1 MTPFRTRLLQLGL
14 DLLYHSRLSALLD
27 SRTGGIGAIFMLHH
41 VCEDWSPPD
50 FAPNRSLEVSSE
62 FLDRVI
68 TEVAARGYEFV
79 DLDEAQ
85 RRVTAGGSARRFACF
100 TLDDGYADNYLHA
113 LPVFRRHGVPFTIY
127 LNSGLPDGTT
137 ILWWRVLEQ
146 VLAAQDEVHVNIDGK
161 EQRFYTRIPA
171 AKYRAFKKIYE
182 HWRPLAP
189 AIQRRECHALGERYG
204 IDPITVGRQVALS
217 WDQLRDLH
225 ASGLATIGA
234 HTVSHTALTALTP
247 EEIATEL
254 TADADAIE
262 RELGA
267 RPRHFAYPYG
277 DVASAATREFRIV
290 SELGFGTATTT
301 RKGVLFPEHA
311 QHLHALPRVSLNG
324 DFQKIHYVRTLMSG
338 APFSLKNGMR
348 RLDVA

>member
-1 MTPFRTRLLQLGL
+1 MTPLRTRLLQLGL
-14 DLLYHSRLSALLD
+14 DALYYSRLSTLLD
-27 SRTGGIGAIFMLHH
+27 ARTGGIGAIFMLHH
-41 VCEDWSPPD
+41 VRDGWAPPD
-50 FAPNRSLEVSSE
+50 FAPNRSLEVASD

-85 RRVTAGGSARRFACF
+85 RRVIAGGSSRRFACF

-137 ILWWRVLEQ
+137 VLWWRVLEH
-146 VLAAQDEVHVNIDGK
+146 VIAAHDEIHVDIDGQ

-171 AKYRAFKKIYE
+171 AKYRAFKKIYQ
-182 HWRPLAP
+182 HWRPLEP
-189 AIQRRECHALGERYG
+189 ATQRRECRALGDRYG
-204 IDPITVGRQVALS
+204 VDPAALCRDVALT
-217 WDQLRDLH
+217 WDQLRDLR

-247 EEIATEL
+247 DEIAGEL

-262 RELGA
+262 RELGE

-277 DVASAATREFRIV
+277 DAASAAAREFSIV
-290 SELGFGTATTT
+290 GKLGFGTATTT

-324 DFQKIHYVRTLMSG
+324 DFQKT
-338 APFSLKNGMR
+338 
-348 RLDVA
+348 